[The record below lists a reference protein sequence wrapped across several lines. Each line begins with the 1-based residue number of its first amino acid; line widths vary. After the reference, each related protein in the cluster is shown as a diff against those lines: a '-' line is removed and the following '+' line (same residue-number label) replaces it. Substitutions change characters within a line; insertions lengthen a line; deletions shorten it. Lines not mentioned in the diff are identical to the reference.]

1 MIRKTFVALL
11 AALACLWPGTN
22 LFAQDPDVE
31 GSKDPALFSR
41 MPGWR
46 ISQYE
51 ENQFASY
58 EFTGAKGD
66 KLVAEGEKLLIAYSW
81 AGTGKKPSS
90 LQVIRNY
97 ENSIKKIGGSV
108 VYQRG
113 DDFCTLK
120 VVKDGKETWVE
131 VASEVDSGWG
141 GFTLTI
147 IGKQAMAQDVVANA
161 DALRDGIKTSG
172 HVAVY
177 GITFEA
183 DSAQIKAEADA
194 ALAEVTKL
202 LKQDTDL
209 KLFVVGHTANVGDR
223 YVGLKLSQARADAVV
238 KRLVEKYSIQASRLI
253 SYGVG
258 PYSPVATN
266 QTEDGRAKN
275 RRVELVQQ

>member
-1 MIRKTFVALL
+1 MRKTFVALL

-66 KLVAEGEKLLIAYSW
+66 KLVAEGEKFLVAYSW

-223 YVGLKLSQARADAVV
+223 DVGLKLSQARADAVV